1 MATNPD
7 FKDLLF
13 EFNAR
18 DVRYLIVG
26 AHAVSHYTT
35 PRYTK
40 DLDLWVEPSGTNAS
54 KTFEAL
60 GAFGAPMDSV
70 TPADFETPGT
80 VFQVGVEPNRFDI
93 LTRLA
98 DIPFAEAWEA
108 RKDATYGGVLVHV
121 VGVEHLRRSKRWAGR
136 PQDLLDLSRLEKL
149 P

>member
-40 DLDLWVEPSGTNAS
+40 DLD
-54 KTFEAL
+54 
-60 GAFGAPMDSV
+60 
-70 TPADFETPGT
+70 
-80 VFQVGVEPNRFDI
+80 
-93 LTRLA
+93 
-98 DIPFAEAWEA
+98 
-108 RKDATYGGVLVHV
+108 
-121 VGVEHLRRSKRWAGR
+121 
-136 PQDLLDLSRLEKL
+136 RLEKL
-149 P
+149 PYRE